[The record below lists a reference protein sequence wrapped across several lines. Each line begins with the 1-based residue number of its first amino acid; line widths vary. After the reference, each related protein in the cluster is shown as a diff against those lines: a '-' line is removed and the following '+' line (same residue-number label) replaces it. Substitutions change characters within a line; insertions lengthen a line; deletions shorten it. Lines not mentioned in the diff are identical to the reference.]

1 MTDPVL
7 PSAIAPIYYNQLA
20 QRTERSSDIERCVLI
35 SNTVGGI
42 SAWNSGQILSSFCG
56 PVKSISMNNAEYGDG
71 RPRLRRTH
79 IKSAK
84 QIAKALLI
92 K

>member
-20 QRTERSSDIERCVLI
+20 QRMESSNIERCVLI

-42 SAWNSGQILSSFCG
+42 SPWNSGQILSSFGG